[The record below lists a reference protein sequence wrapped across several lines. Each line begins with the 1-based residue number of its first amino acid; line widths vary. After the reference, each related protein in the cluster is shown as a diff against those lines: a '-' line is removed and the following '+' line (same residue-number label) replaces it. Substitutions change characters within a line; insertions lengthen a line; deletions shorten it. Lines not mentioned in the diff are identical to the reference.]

1 MDKNFRE
8 GCLLLS
14 TLQGERQSLP
24 DPVDFATAIEKIVE
38 LEEYSARLE
47 LEAATAKRE
56 AALLRDILRAI
67 PADTTVYTADDQ
79 ILYATTSAADTQW
92 TPALSE
98 LYAREGKHRRSPV
111 GDEVDQQTKEVL
123 EKGESCS
130 SIECH
135 AKTGAHRNVQYI
147 PLRSH
152 NGEPLLLKYA
162 HDVTRE
168 LEMAQELRAAKD
180 AAEAADKAKSDF
192 LTTMS
197 HEIRTPMNGLLG
209 MLDLALDTELD
220 GEQRE
225 YLEAVENSAESL
237 LVLINQILDFSK
249 IEAGVLEIDNQAFR
263 LRKRLSALRT
273 MFFHRAEERCL
284 KLMFTVPDDVPDVIV
299 GDFPRIRQVIVNLLD
314 NALKFT
320 DGGTVQLSVELQALE
335 QDTAQLRF
343 SVKDSGIG
351 IRKEHQQAIFERFV
365 QSDSSVSRQYQGTG
379 LGLAICRKLV
389 ELMGGV
395 LEVTST
401 PGEGAEFFFTLSF
414 QLGKLNEHGDVATR
428 ETAMAKPV
436 LGSSKKVLVVDDN
449 AVNLKYMGIFL
460 KKQGF
465 EVELATNGLEALEAL
480 GAAPFDLVLMDIA
493 MPQMDGLEA
502 TRRIRESTDFSV
514 NPDVPVVAMTA
525 HALKGDREAF
535 LAAGMNEYVGKPINP
550 DNLLRVLFDLL
561 QCEKAATG

>member
-1 MDKNFRE
+1 MNKEVRE
-8 GCLLLS
+8 YGSLLS
-14 TLQGERQSLP
+14 ARTGKNCCVSE
-24 DPVDFATAIEKIVE
+24 PVDFTTAIEKIVE
-38 LEEYSARLE
+38 LEAYAAQLE
-47 LEAATAKRE
+47 LEASAAKRE
-56 AALLRDILRAI
+56 ASLLKDVLRAI
-67 PADTTVYTADDQ
+67 PADTTIYNSDGDV
-79 ILYATTSAADTQW
+79 LFSTSISTETSQVVTGRSYCLLDRDYEQHTQQAH
-92 TPALSE
+92 PM
-98 LYAREGKHRRSPV
+98 EGDLPIDNEGYSGGEYRTVQHIPFQS
-111 GDEVDQQTKEVL
+111 
-123 EKGESCS
+123 EKGDS
-130 SIECH
+130 
-135 AKTGAHRNVQYI
+135 
-147 PLRSH
+147 
-152 NGEPLLLKYA
+152 LLLKYTNEIS
-162 HDVTRE
+162 HEFEMTRE
-168 LEMAQELRAAKD
+168 LKAAKD
-180 AAEAADKAKSDF
+180 AAEAADKAKSEF

-220 GEQRE
+220 AEQRE

-284 KLMFTVPDDVPDVIV
+284 GLTFTVPDDVPDVLV

-320 DGGTVQLSVELQALE
+320 DGGSVRLAVELVELKG
-335 QDTAQLRF
+335 DCAQLRF

-351 IRKEHQQAIFERFV
+351 ILKEHQEAIFERFV

-389 ELMGGV
+389 ELMGGT
-395 LEVTST
+395 LEVSSV
-401 PGEGAEFFFTLSF
+401 PGEGAEFFFVLSF
-414 QLGKLNEHGDVATR
+414 QLGKLNERGEVATR

-449 AVNLKYMGIFL
+449 VVNLKYMDIFL
-460 KKQGF
+460 RKQGF
-465 EVELATNGLEALEAL
+465 EVELATNGVEALEAMKEE
-480 GAAPFDLVLMDIA
+480 AYDLVLMDIA

-502 TRRIRESTDFSV
+502 TRRIRESTSLKV
-514 NPDVPVVAMTA
+514 RSDVPVVAMTA

-550 DNLLRVLFDLL
+550 DNLLRVLFGLL
-561 QCEKAATG
+561 ESSKSVSS